1 MKNLKKVLAL
11 VLAFACAFTMFAGAA
26 FTDAADIK
34 TADAVDTL
42 VALGVL
48 EGYPDGSFRPDATVT
63 RAEMAKMIY
72 TIRTGKSDASAYNED
87 KTTFTDINGHWARG
101 YIKYCQSLGIIAG
114 KSATKFDPDATVTTQ
129 EAAKMLLVTLG
140 YNAERAG
147 LVGATWGQKTIALA
161 DEHGL
166 LKGVTSGTTGPAP
179 RQFAAQLMYN
189 TIFATTVVL
198 RDGEYTK
205 YGYDNKEN
213 PTVGKKFMD
222 LDKVDAGQLYTVKK
236 VDGKDYYTIETST
249 GPYYKVP
256 LDMSSLIGQE
266 IKVLRKDGNNTDKN
280 FVYGVYASEDS
291 KVLATGY
298 VGQLES
304 VNDSKKIKLAGTEYK
319 LNKDKK
325 DVKAYPVNVKDYKI
339 DEDSDAVRLKDL
351 NSLVGDVNGEKRTR
365 NNAAAPIKLI
375 DNDGDGK
382 VDIAVR
388 TPVKIGKVTS
398 VTTTSVTIDNGVGT
412 KKFADDTIY
421 DGIAKNDYVCVVDSA
436 NVAEGGSHVT
446 KLDVINAKVD
456 GERTGEARVD
466 GTWYKLASV
475 DGKYI
480 TAQTNTTYN
489 LVIVGNTILFAEETQ
504 GSVQNIA
511 FVSAMADNTDQITG
525 DNNKTHKVRMY
536 LADGTD
542 LGEVK
547 VSKLAGTKLT
557 GKLPDDFKESMVT
570 YTKLSDGTYD
580 IKLVSDAN
588 KAGNDDYVPKN
599 EVKKTDATNNSVYY
613 DSKIGGV
620 SINEDAVVFVK
631 TKKET
636 KVLTGKQVKDWS
648 KSVAIGFEGSYLVK
662 ASNGIDYIK
671 AATLTASGVDMP
683 VPGSKDTLYAYATKN
698 EYTATVDG
706 ESKAAIDVW
715 NGTEVV
721 TLYADA
727 GAMISGNPIKAGDL
741 VSYKVNGKFIDNV
754 ERAYFEAS
762 VLGFD
767 GKAEGEIKVL
777 DKDGKTTN
785 TYTLSKDVVV
795 LTVDDKNNNGVAGAS
810 IGSIVEAGYNTTG
823 NVRIPNIM
831 FRLGTGDD
839 AKKVVAIVIDS
850 ENNQLA

>member
-166 LKGVTSGTTGPAP
+166 LKNVTSGTTGPAP

-189 TIFATTVVL
+189 TIFANTVTL

-205 YGYDNKEN
+205 YGYDNTPN

-222 LDKVDAGQLYTVKK
+222 LDKVDAGQLYSVTK
-236 VDGKDYYTIETST
+236 VDGKDYYSIKTSK
-249 GPYYKVP
+249 GEFNKVP

-266 IKVLRKDGNNTDKN
+266 IKVLQKVGNNTDKN
-280 FVYGVYASEDS
+280 SVYGVYASEDS

-298 VGQLES
+298 VGQLDS
-304 VNDSKKIKLAGTEYK
+304 VNGSTDKIKLAGTEYK
-319 LNKDKK
+319 LNGTTATNMIYTVNKD
-325 DVKAYPVNVKDYKI
+325 
-339 DEDSDAVRLKDL
+339 SSAVALQNL
-351 NSLVGDVNGEKRTR
+351 AGLVAGVTGTTRTR

-375 DNDGDGK
+375 DNNGDGK
-382 VDIAVR
+382 ADTAVY

>member
-166 LKGVTSGTTGPAP
+166 LKDVTSGTSGPAP

-189 TIFATTVVL
+189 TIFATTVAL

-205 YGYDNKEN
+205 YGYDNSQN
-213 PTVGKKFMD
+213 PTVGEKFMD
-222 LDKVDAGQLYTVKK
+222 LRKVDAGQLYSVTK
-236 VDGKDYYTIETST
+236 VDGKDYYSIKTSK
-249 GPYYKVP
+249 GEFNKVP

-266 IKVLRKDGNNTDKN
+266 IKVLQKAGNNTDKN
-280 FVYGVYASEDS
+280 SVYGVYASEDS

-298 VGQLES
+298 VGQLDS
-304 VNDSKKIKLAGTEYK
+304 VNGSTDKIKLAGTEYK
-319 LNKDKK
+319 LNGTTATNMIYTVNKDSSA
-325 DVKAYPVNVKDYKI
+325 VALQNLAGLVTNVT
-339 DEDSDAVRLKDL
+339 
-351 NSLVGDVNGEKRTR
+351 GTTRTR

-375 DNDGDGK
+375 DNNGDGK
-382 VDIAVR
+382 ADTAVY

-466 GTWYKLASV
+466 GTWYKLAYVNGSYV
-475 DGKYI
+475 S
-480 TAQTNTTYN
+480 AQTNTTYD

-504 GSVQNIA
+504 ASVQNIA
-511 FVSAMADNTDQITG
+511 FVAEMKG
-525 DNNKTHKVRMY
+525 DAENPTLGGDKNVTQKARLY

-542 LGEVK
+542 LGEIK
-547 VSKLAGTKLT
+547 VSKVAGSKFSVGLNANDYN
-557 GKLPDDFKESMVT
+557 GKMVT

-580 IKLVSDAN
+580 IKKVGTGNL
-588 KAGNDDYVPKN
+588 AGNDSYVDAG
-599 EVKKTDATNNSVYY
+599 TDRDPSTSINSVYY
-613 DSKIGGV
+613 DSKINGV

-631 TKKET
+631 TGKET
-636 KVLTGKQVKDWS
+636 KILTGKQVKDWS
-648 KSVAIGFEGSYLVK
+648 KSVALNFSGSYLTK

-671 AATLTASGVDMP
+671 VAALVTTDNDN

-721 TLYADA
+721 TLYVDA
-727 GAMISGNPIKAGDL
+727 TSTGASVKSGDL
-741 VSYKVNGKFIDNV
+741 VSYKVNGKFIDTV
-754 ERAYFEAS
+754 STTSFEAS

-767 GKAEGEIKVL
+767 GKAEGEIKVQ

-810 IGSIVEAGYNTTG
+810 IGSIVEAGYNAAGTA
-823 NVRIPNIM
+823 RIPNIM

-839 AKKVVAIVIDS
+839 ANKVVAIVIDS